1 MKPNAFSLLGIDK
14 EFVEGFSL
22 LARSIIDRNL
32 NQVLEKEIK
41 RLAVIEQSMLTDVKP
56 LATKESVETII
67 NKVRV
72 AIKGKDVNWHA
83 YELRTIS
90 YYIMYFELN
99 EEEFKYVVNLLD
111 LNWKPLFFNGLVFY
125 MLNSWNNIKP
135 KYRALVCGL
144 INSQLK
150 TYDGSNRKY
159 NLLKSRV
166 NLLEEFGPI
175 RMSALLERKQMH
187 IKDAPTL
194 FGYKP
199 TTITMSYYSD
209 VIVKYYN
216 KKDYLVLNLIDEI
229 ADVLLEHNNNRT
241 TKLLLVELVRQAER
255 SDDLFF
261 QSRVSKLGNRLLNDI
276 SLPSAWAPFPGAT
289 DTQIAGL
296 RWARNLVNQWF
307 VRQVIEV
314 FFEICVQDFARKIFW
329 LKYCNLV
336 SKFFIAGSASVKRK
350 IQSDDRIGTMA
361 NSHFI
366 STNSNVIQTAA
377 LIMYIKD
384 KVFVE
389 FSDFGSLYV
398 YNQDNSTIKF
408 IQQGKRYISKIDEL
422 KNSWLSTLVETSYG
436 YYHFREEGSMRHAGY
451 WQDRLTSYM
460 NNMIVPREVD
470 SSVSIELDK
479 VFKAVEYSK
488 QSSELEFRDTSEL
501 ILDEKEPTVEDVNLF
516 KKFLFANITS
526 KPIADNRVSVVANK
540 DGFYLCVT
548 KGSINNKRYYH
559 IKPIPSY
566 VSRYSISG
574 SLWIRKKD
582 KWNWYQIDFFYS
594 GDTKTIGFVKVEG
607 SSVLFKESQSADVIK
622 KITF

>member
-1 MKPNAFSLLGIDK
+1 MAYDAFSLLNIDRSLL
-14 EFVEGFSL
+14 EDFSL
-22 LARSIIDRNL
+22 QALSVTDSRSE
-32 NQVLEKEIK
+32 QALEREMR
-41 RLAVIEQSMLTDVKP
+41 RLADIEQSMLTDVKP
-56 LATKESVETII
+56 TATKESVDAII
-67 NKVRV
+67 KKVKSAV
-72 AIKGKDVNWHA
+72 YGEDDISWAS

-90 YYIMYFELN
+90 YYIMYFEPN
-99 EEEFKYVVNLLD
+99 EEVFMYVVDLLNH
-111 LNWKPLFFNGLVFY
+111 NWKPLFFNGLVFY
-125 MLNSWNNIKP
+125 LLNSWNDIKP
-135 KYRALVCGL
+135 DYRALVSDL
-144 INSQLK
+144 ISSQLK
-150 TYDGSNRKY
+150 KYDGTSRKY
-159 NLLKSRV
+159 KLLKSRV
-166 NLLEEFGPI
+166 NLLEENGPT
-175 RMSALLERKQMH
+175 RMAALLKQKMLH

-194 FGYKP
+194 FGFKP
-199 TTITMSYYSD
+199 STITMSYYSD
-209 VIVKYYN
+209 VIVKYYYKN
-216 KKDYLVLNLIDEI
+216 ESVDLDEI
-229 ADVLLEHNNNRT
+229 AEVLIEHKNDRT
-241 TKLLLVELVRQAER
+241 TKLLIAELVDVADR
-255 SDDLFF
+255 SNDLFF
-261 QSRVSKLGNRLLNDI
+261 QSRVSKLGNRLLSDI
-276 SLPSAWAPFPGAT
+276 SLPAAWAPFPGAT
-289 DTQIAGL
+289 DEQIFKL
-296 RWARNLVNQWF
+296 RWAMALVNKWF

-314 FFEICVQDFARKIFW
+314 FFEICVQDFERKNFW

-436 YYHFREEGSMRHAGY
+436 YYHFREEGSMRHAGH

-574 SLWIRKKD
+574 NLWIRKKD
-582 KWNWYQIDFFYS
+582 KWNWYQIDLFYS